1 MSFRIDDI
9 IEFNNG
15 QYLVLDVINKND
27 NTYLYLINNDE
38 FLNDISITKV
48 VNSDGKIEFT
58 YIEDDNEF
66 DFVMNKIFL
75 DLKTDI
81 LDLVSNE

>member
-1 MSFRIDDI
+1 MSFKIDDI
-9 IEFNNG
+9 TEFNNG

-48 VNSDGKIEFT
+48 VNSDGKVEFT

>member
-1 MSFRIDDI
+1 MSFKIDDI

-38 FLNDISITKV
+38 FLNYISITKV
-48 VNSDGKIEFT
+48 VNSDGKVEFT

>member
-1 MSFRIDDI
+1 MSFKIDDI

-48 VNSDGKIEFT
+48 VNSDGKVEFT